1 MDYYSILG
9 VNRNASSDEI
19 RKAYKKKSMQHH
31 PDRGGD
37 EEEFKRVNEA
47 YQILS
52 NSDKRSAYDNPGPD
66 FSFTSR
72 DFQNGNNPFA
82 GTPFE
87 NMFRNGFGPS
97 RTPRNR
103 DVTVATRIS
112 LADVL
117 TGKQAVIQYSTGTG
131 RIETITVDI
140 PAGARHGDTIKYQ
153 GLGDDADRRF
163 PRGDLLVRIQIP
175 KEKNWDREN
184 DNLITKIYTNIFDFL
199 LGGVIILETLDKRRL
214 EIKLP
219 KGSNIGTTFSLPGY
233 GIPNLQT
240 GKRGNIYVKVE
251 AKIPNINDTSILN
264 KIEALKN
271 EIKDL

>member
-9 VNRNASSDEI
+9 VDRNASADDI
-19 RKAYKKKSMQHH
+19 RKAYKKQSMKHH
-31 PDRGGD
+31 PDRGGN
-37 EEEFKRVNEA
+37 EEEFKKVNEA

-52 NSDKRSAYDNPGPD
+52 NTDKRSAYDNPAPD

-72 DFQNGNNPFA
+72 DFNNGHNPFA

-87 NMFRNGFGPS
+87 TMFRNNFGHS

-103 DVTVATRIS
+103 DVHVQTRIS
-112 LADVL
+112 LVDIL
-117 TGKQAVIQYSTGTG
+117 TGKQAVVQYSTGTG

-140 PAGARHGDTIKYQ
+140 PAGAKHGDTIKYQ

-163 PRGDLLVRIQIP
+163 PRGDLLVKIILT
-175 KEKNWDREN
+175 KEKNWDRDN
-184 DNLITKIYTNIFDFL
+184 DHLITKINTNVFDFL
-199 LGGVIILETLDKRRL
+199 LGGVIILKTLDNRHL

-219 KGSNIGTTFSLPGY
+219 KGSKIGTTFSLPGY

-240 GKRGNIYVKVE
+240 GKRGNIYVKIE
-251 AKIPNINDTSILN
+251 ADIPNIKDVSLLN
-264 KIEALKN
+264 KIEELKN